1 MSKKSNLGKGLG
13 ALISQYSTNDNDSYL
28 DDSIPISKIKPNKNQ
43 PRKEFDESKM
53 EELKNS
59 IKEKGIL
66 QPIAVRE
73 VKKDSYEIIAGERRY
88 RAAKEVG
95 LKTIPVYILSINN
108 ESEIM
113 EYALIENIQRVDL
126 DPIEE
131 SEAYA
136 LLKSKYNLSQN
147 EISQKVG
154 KSRSLIANS
163 LRLLKL
169 PTSIKDDIKTKKIT
183 MGHAISLLG
192 LKNKT
197 QMLAIADRIKKK
209 KLSVRNT
216 EDIVSTINQSP
227 NKKVVKAKSKEK
239 IIQSLNALESKLIH
253 KYGTKVSISIN
264 QSQNGKI
271 TFEYYSQDDL
281 NRILDILINKS

>member
-1 MSKKSNLGKGLG
+1 MSKKANLGKGLE
-13 ALISQYSTNDNDSYL
+13 ALISQYSTDKDSSYIN
-28 DDSIPISKIKPNKNQ
+28 DSIPLSKIKANPNQ
-43 PRKEFDESKM
+43 PRKDFDDSKM
-53 EELKNS
+53 EELISS

-73 VKKDSYEIIAGERRY
+73 LENGDYEIIAGERRY
-88 RAAKEVG
+88 RAAQSAG
-95 LKTIPVYILSINN
+95 LESIPAYILSVSN

-131 SEAYA
+131 SEAFA
-136 LLKSKYNLSQN
+136 LLKSKYNLSQK
-147 EISQKVG
+147 EISKRVG

-169 PTSIKDDIKTKKIT
+169 PNSIKKDIKANKLT

-197 QMLAIADRIKKK
+197 QMLAIANRIINN

-216 EDIVSTINQSP
+216 EEIVSKINLSS
-227 NKKVVKAKSKEK
+227 NKKIKVKKSSKSKL
-239 IIQSLNALESKLIH
+239 INDLESKLIH
-253 KYGTKVSISIN
+253 KYGTKVSVLYNNTNKGRII
-264 QSQNGKI
+264 
-271 TFEYYSQDDL
+271 FEYYSQDDL
-281 NRILDILINKS
+281 ERILDLLHK

>member
-1 MSKKSNLGKGLG
+1 MSKKANLGKGLE
-13 ALISQYSTNDNDSYL
+13 ALISQYSTDNDSSYIN
-28 DDSIPISKIKPNKNQ
+28 DSIPLSRIKANPNQ
-43 PRKEFDESKM
+43 PRKDFDDSKM
-53 EELKNS
+53 EELISS

-73 VKKDSYEIIAGERRY
+73 LKNGDYEIIAGERRY
-88 RAAKEVG
+88 RAAQSAG
-95 LKTIPVYILSINN
+95 LESIPAYILSVSN

-131 SEAYA
+131 SEAFA
-136 LLKSKYNLSQN
+136 LLKSKYNLSQK
-147 EISQKVG
+147 EISKRVG

-169 PTSIKDDIKTKKIT
+169 PNSIKKDIKANKLT

-197 QMLAIADRIKKK
+197 QMLAIANRIINN

-216 EDIVSTINQSP
+216 EEIVSKINSSS
-227 NKKVVKAKSKEK
+227 NKKIKVKKSSKSKL
-239 IIQSLNALESKLIH
+239 INDLESKLIH
-253 KYGTKVSISIN
+253 KYGTKVSVLYNNTNKGRII
-264 QSQNGKI
+264 
-271 TFEYYSQDDL
+271 FEYYSQDDL
-281 NRILDILINKS
+281 ERILDLLHK

>member
-13 ALISQYSTNDNDSYL
+13 ALISQYSTNDNDGYV
-28 DDSIPISKIKPNKNQ
+28 DDSILISKIKPNKNQ
-43 PRKEFDESKM
+43 PRKEFDELKM
-53 EELKNS
+53 EELKSS
-59 IKEKGIL
+59 IQEKGIL

-73 VKKDSYEIIAGERRY
+73 IKKNHYEIIAGERRY
-88 RAAKEVG
+88 RAAKEIG
-95 LKTIPVYILSINN
+95 LKTIPVYILSVDS

-147 EISQKVG
+147 EISKKVG

-169 PTSIKDDIKTKKIT
+169 PTSIKDDIKRKKLT
-183 MGHAISLLG
+183 MGHAISLLS
-192 LKNKT
+192 LHSKT

-216 EDIVSTINQSP
+216 EEIVSKINQSST
-227 NKKVVKAKSKEK
+227 KKIFRVQPKEIKA
-239 IIQSLNALESKLIH
+239 LNLLESKLIH
-253 KYGTKVSISIN
+253 KYGTKVSISTN
-264 QSQNGKI
+264 KAKKGKI
-271 TFEYYSQDDL
+271 ILEYYSKDDL
-281 NRILDILINKS
+281 NRILDILINES

>member
-1 MSKKSNLGKGLG
+1 MSKKANLGKGLE
-13 ALISQYSTNDNDSYL
+13 ALISQYSTDKDSSYIN
-28 DDSIPISKIKPNKNQ
+28 DSIPLSKIKANPNQ
-43 PRKEFDESKM
+43 PRKDFDDSKM
-53 EELKNS
+53 EELISS

-73 VKKDSYEIIAGERRY
+73 LENGDYEIIAGERRY
-88 RAAKEVG
+88 RAAQSAG
-95 LKTIPVYILSINN
+95 LESIPAYILSVSN

-131 SEAYA
+131 SEAFA
-136 LLKSKYNLSQN
+136 LLKSKYNLSQK
-147 EISQKVG
+147 EISKRVG

-169 PTSIKDDIKTKKIT
+169 PTSIKKDIKANKLT

-197 QMLAIADRIKKK
+197 QMLAIANRIINK

-216 EDIVSTINQSP
+216 EEIVSKINLSS
-227 NKKVVKAKSKEK
+227 NKKIKVKKSSKSKL
-239 IIQSLNALESKLIH
+239 INDLESKLIH
-253 KYGTKVSISIN
+253 KYGTKVSVLYNNTNKGRII
-264 QSQNGKI
+264 
-271 TFEYYSQDDL
+271 FEYYSQDDL
-281 NRILDILINKS
+281 ERILDLLHK

>member
-1 MSKKSNLGKGLG
+1 MSKKSNLGKGLE
-13 ALISQYSTNDNDSYL
+13 ALISQYSTDEDSNYIN
-28 DDSIPISKIKPNKNQ
+28 DSIPLSKIKANPNQ
-43 PRKEFDESKM
+43 PRKDFDDSKM
-53 EELKNS
+53 KELIS
-59 IKEKGIL
+59 SVREKGIL

-73 VKKDSYEIIAGERRY
+73 LKNGDYEIIAGERRY
-88 RAAKEVG
+88 RAAKSAG
-95 LKTIPVYILSINN
+95 LKSIPSYILSVSN

-131 SEAYA
+131 SEAFA
-136 LLKSKYNLSQN
+136 LLKSKYNLSQK
-147 EISQKVG
+147 EISKRVG

-169 PTSIKDDIKTKKIT
+169 PSSIKKDIKSRKLT

-197 QMLAIADRIKKK
+197 QMLAIANRIINN

-216 EDIVSTINQSP
+216 EQIVSKINSSS
-227 NKKVVKAKSKEK
+227 NKKIKNQESSKSQL
-239 IIQSLNALESKLIH
+239 INDLESKLIH
-253 KYGTKVSISIN
+253 KYGTKVSILFNKSN
-264 QSQNGKI
+264 KGKI
-271 TFEYYSQDDL
+271 VFEYYTQDDL
-281 NRILDILINKS
+281 ERILGLLNK

>member
-1 MSKKSNLGKGLG
+1 MSKKANLGKGLE
-13 ALISQYSTNDNDSYL
+13 ALISQYSTDKDSSYIN
-28 DDSIPISKIKPNKNQ
+28 DSIPLSKIKANPNQ
-43 PRKEFDESKM
+43 PRKDFDDSKM
-53 EELKNS
+53 EELISS

-73 VKKDSYEIIAGERRY
+73 LKNGDYEIIAGERRY
-88 RAAKEVG
+88 RAAQSAG
-95 LKTIPVYILSINN
+95 LESIPAYILSVSN

-131 SEAYA
+131 SEAFA
-136 LLKSKYNLSQN
+136 LLKSKYNLSQK
-147 EISQKVG
+147 EISKRVG

-169 PTSIKDDIKTKKIT
+169 PTSIKKDIKANKLT

-197 QMLAIADRIKKK
+197 QMLAIANRIINN

-216 EDIVSTINQSP
+216 EEIVSKINLSS
-227 NKKVVKAKSKEK
+227 NKKIKVKKSSKSKL
-239 IIQSLNALESKLIH
+239 INDLESKLIH
-253 KYGTKVSISIN
+253 KYGTKVSVLYNNTNKGRII
-264 QSQNGKI
+264 
-271 TFEYYSQDDL
+271 FEYYSQDDL
-281 NRILDILINKS
+281 ERILDLLHK

>member
-13 ALISQYSTNDNDSYL
+13 ALISQYSTDQDNNYIN
-28 DDSIPISKIKPNKNQ
+28 DSIPLSKIKANPNQ
-43 PRKEFDESKM
+43 PRKDFDDSKM
-53 EELKNS
+53 KELIS
-59 IKEKGIL
+59 SVREKGIL

-73 VKKDSYEIIAGERRY
+73 LKNGDYEIIAGERRY
-88 RAAKEVG
+88 RAAKAVG
-95 LKTIPVYILSINN
+95 LKSIPSYILSISN

-131 SEAYA
+131 SEAFA
-136 LLKSKYNLSQN
+136 LLKSKYNLSQK
-147 EISQKVG
+147 EISKRVG

-169 PTSIKDDIKTKKIT
+169 PSSIKKDIKSRKLT

-197 QMLAIADRIKKK
+197 QMLAIANRIINN

-216 EDIVSTINQSP
+216 EQIVSKINSSS
-227 NKKVVKAKSKEK
+227 NKEIKNQKSSKSQL
-239 IIQSLNALESKLIH
+239 INDLESKLIH
-253 KYGTKVSISIN
+253 KYGTKVSILFNKSN
-264 QSQNGKI
+264 KGKI
-271 TFEYYSQDDL
+271 IFEYYTQDDL
-281 NRILDILINKS
+281 ERILGLLNK